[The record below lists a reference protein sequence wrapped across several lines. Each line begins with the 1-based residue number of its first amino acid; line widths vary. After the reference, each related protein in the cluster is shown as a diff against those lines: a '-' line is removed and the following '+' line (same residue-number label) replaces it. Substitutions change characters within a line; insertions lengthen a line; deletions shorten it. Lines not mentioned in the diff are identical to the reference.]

1 MSVAELVNIAKYFQY
16 PLGKIS
22 FTDDKVMQME
32 VNKNKKLQKLVG
44 FSTILNFIHNELSK
58 GREIDV
64 VEHYLSKQ
72 FFDFSF
78 LFLNFT
84 CKKDK
89 CEWNSIFS

>member
-1 MSVAELVNIAKYFQY
+1 MSVAELVSIAKYFQY

-32 VNKNKKLQKLVG
+32 VNKNKNLVG
-44 FSTILNFIHNELSK
+44 FSTILNFIHNELTK
-58 GREIDV
+58 GQQIDV

-72 FFDFSF
+72 FFDFSN

-89 CEWNSIFS
+89 CE